1 MTPETDRPYPTPG
14 APRVGV
20 RGEATIEVEP
30 ELARISITV
39 RSRGADRR
47 HTLDDLT
54 RRNAQALDLIKSY
67 GEAIDKLETGTFGLT
82 PELREKG
89 RDRGEKI
96 RAYHGIVRISA
107 TLTDFTTLG
116 ELTTRLAD
124 LELTSVDGPWWSLR
138 PQSPVYREAR
148 QQAVRDAVQRGREY
162 AEALGATLTAL
173 IELADEGVHQATPYP
188 KQGFGG
194 MNATRAA
201 GAPGMADMAAQA
213 LDLEPE
219 RQNVYAQVTAH
230 FTMTPPRLD

>member
-1 MTPETDRPYPTPG
+1 MTPETDRTPSPLA

-20 RGEATIEVEP
+20 RGEATIETDP
-30 ELARISITV
+30 ELARIAVTV
-39 RSRGADRR
+39 RSRGTDRR

-54 RRNAQALDLIKSY
+54 RRNTQALDLIKSY
-67 GEAIDKLETGTFGLT
+67 GDAVEKLETGAVAIT
-82 PELREKG
+82 PELRDKG

-96 RAYHGIVRISA
+96 RAYHGVVRIGA
-107 TLTDFTTLG
+107 TLTDFTALG

-124 LELTSVDGPWWSLR
+124 LDLTTVDGPWWSLR
-138 PQSPVYREAR
+138 PQSPVYRDAR

-188 KQGFGG
+188 QQAFA
-194 MNATRAA
+194 MSARAA
-201 GAPGMADMAAQA
+201 GGMADAAAPPA

-219 RQNVYAQVTAH
+219 RQNVHAQVTAH
-230 FTMTPPRLD
+230 FTMTPPVLA

>member
-1 MTPETDRPYPTPG
+1 MTPETDRTPRAPD

-20 RGEATIEVEP
+20 RGEATIEVDP
-30 ELARISITV
+30 ELARITVTV

-54 RRNAQALDLIKSY
+54 RRNTQALDLIRSY
-67 GEAIDKLETGTFGLT
+67 GDAVEKLDTGAISLT
-82 PELREKG
+82 PELRDKG

-96 RAYHGIVRISA
+96 RAYHGVVRIGA
-107 TLTDFTTLG
+107 TLTDFTALG

-124 LELTSVDGPWWSLR
+124 LELTAVDGPWWSLR

-162 AEALGATLTAL
+162 AQALDATLTAL
-173 IELADEGVHQATPYP
+173 IELADDGVHQATPYAP
-188 KQGFGG
+188 QGFAKSMRSAGG
-194 MNATRAA
+194 GQQMDASAPAT
-201 GAPGMADMAAQA
+201 

-219 RQNVYAQVTAH
+219 RQTVHAQVTAH
-230 FTMTPPRLD
+230 FTMTPPDLT

>member
-1 MTPETDRPYPTPG
+1 MTPETDRTPRPLE

-30 ELARISITV
+30 ELARITVTV

-54 RRNAQALDLIKSY
+54 RRNTQALDLIKSY
-67 GEAIDKLETGTFGLT
+67 GDAVEKLETGTIGLT
-82 PELREKG
+82 PELRDKG

-96 RAYHGIVRISA
+96 RAYHGVVRIGA
-107 TLTDFTTLG
+107 TLTDFTALG

-124 LELTSVDGPWWSLR
+124 LELTAVDGPWWSLR

-173 IELADEGVHQATPYP
+173 IELADDGVHQATPYP
-188 KQGFGG
+188 QQAAFVMSARAGG
-194 MNATRAA
+194 YSADTAA
-201 GAPGMADMAAQA
+201 PPS

-219 RQNVYAQVTAH
+219 RQNVHAQVTAH
-230 FTMTPPRLD
+230 FTMTPPVLT